1 MSKPITND
9 AWVEDVWQRI
19 SKKLPVTAE
28 AVGENIAYTT
38 DEKGKYAEHEGICWW
53 TNGFWPGLL
62 WLMYKETGDAF
73 YRHYAERI
81 EERLDEALMHFEGLH
96 HDVGFMWILSALADY
111 RLTGNQKSKDRALLA
126 AGLLASRYRIDGG
139 FIRAWNEDKR
149 GWAIIDCMMNIP
161 ILYHASELTD
171 DDRFANIAKAHADK
185 AMEVFVRPDGSVNH
199 IVVMEPE
206 TGEVIETL
214 GGQGYCVGSSWSRGQ
229 AWAIYGFALS
239 YIHTKNKAYLDTAK
253 RVAHYFLADLAMKD
267 DYVPDCD
274 FRQPKEPVVKDS
286 SAGAIAACGLIE
298 IAKHVDE
305 REKDLYLTGALKI
318 LKALDK
324 RCGIWDDSSE
334 ALLKDGAEAYF
345 ATESHGLPLVYGDF
359 YFVEAVLKLKGSDF
373 LIW

>member
-1 MSKPITND
+1 
-9 AWVEDVWQRI
+9 
-19 SKKLPVTAE
+19 
-28 AVGENIAYTT
+28 
-38 DEKGKYAEHEGICWW
+38 
-53 TNGFWPGLL
+53 
-62 WLMYKETGDAF
+62 
-73 YRHYAERI
+73 
-81 EERLDEALMHFEGLH
+81 
-96 HDVGFMWILSALADY
+96 
-111 RLTGNQKSKDRALLA
+111 
-126 AGLLASRYRIDGG
+126 
-139 FIRAWNEDKR
+139 
-149 GWAIIDCMMNIP
+149 
-161 ILYHASELTD
+161 
-171 DDRFANIAKAHADK
+171 
-185 AMEVFVRPDGSVNH
+185 MEVFVRPDGSVNH

-286 SAGAIAACGLIE
+286 SAGAIAACGMIE

-305 REKDLYLTGALKI
+305 RERDLYLTGALKI
-318 LKALDK
+318 LKALDE